1 MSEIKDNSKVY
12 YWIKLK
18 TDFFESDAIDFL
30 LSQEDG
36 CKYVTLYIK
45 LCTMTSNTDGV
56 LASKVGDMMIP
67 YTVDKIARDTKFFS
81 ADTVRVALELFQNLR
96 LIVVSENN
104 VMKIANYESM
114 IGSETGWA
122 QKKRLYRENKQKNP
136 PEKSPKKG
144 SKNTR
149 KTSSKTEKK
158 SKDKVEDIVPDKV
171 EDIVPDKKRT
181 LSDKRL
187 ESRDKSL
194 ESRNKSVSSQK
205 LDSVAAS
212 KSATNENVQTDWTD
226 CFVKPSISEIV
237 DYIQEHNLNVDA
249 KKFWKHYESTGWKT
263 GNDPIRDWKGLLKK
277 WSKAE
282 REEDNPGIK
291 AIQLDEKFY
300 AKPVQMSEEQLQSE
314 LAQLQEKIKNGE
326 L

>member
-12 YWIKLK
+12 YWIKLN

-45 LCTMTSNTDGV
+45 LCTMTSNTNGV
-56 LASKVGDMMIP
+56 LASKVGNMLIP
-67 YTVDKIARDTKFFS
+67 YSVEKIARDTKFFS
-81 ADTVRVALELFQNLR
+81 ADTVRVALELYKNLR
-96 LIVVSENN
+96 LINVSDDN
-104 VMKIANYESM
+104 VLHIANFDAM
-114 IGSETGWA
+114 IGNSKTDEHT
-122 QKKRLYRENKQKNP
+122 KKRGAERQRRYRERQKA
-136 PEKSPKKG
+136 
-144 SKNTR
+144 
-149 KTSSKTEKK
+149 
-158 SKDKVEDIVPDKV
+158 
-171 EDIVPDKKRT
+171 
-181 LSDKRL
+181 LSDNVTVTQDVTLFRNVESRVKSL

-194 ESRNKSVSSQK
+194 DKSVSSQK
-205 LDSVAAS
+205 LDSGVTR
-212 KSATNENVQTDWTD
+212 KSAKSKNVQTDLTD

-263 GNDPIRDWKGLLKK
+263 GNDPIRDWRGLLKK
-277 WSKAE
+277 WSKVE
-282 REEDNPGIK
+282 REEDNPGTG

-300 AKPVQMSEEQLQSE
+300 AEPVQMSEEQLQNE

>member
-1 MSEIKDNSKVY
+1 MSEIKDNNKVY

-30 LSQEDG
+30 LSQKDG
-36 CKYVTLYIK
+36 CQYVALYLK
-45 LCTMTSNTDGV
+45 LCAMTANTNGV
-56 LASKVGDMMIP
+56 LASKVGNMLIP
-67 YTVDKIARDTKFFS
+67 YSVEKIARDTKFFS
-81 ADTVRVALELFQNLR
+81 ADTVRVALELYKNLR
-96 LIVVSENN
+96 LINVSDDN
-104 VMKIANYESM
+104 VLHIANFDAM
-114 IGSETGWA
+114 IGNSKTDEHT
-122 QKKRLYRENKQKNP
+122 KKLGAERQRRYRERQKA
-136 PEKSPKKG
+136 
-144 SKNTR
+144 
-149 KTSSKTEKK
+149 
-158 SKDKVEDIVPDKV
+158 
-171 EDIVPDKKRT
+171 
-181 LSDKRL
+181 LSDNVTVTQDVTLFRNVESRVKSL

-194 ESRNKSVSSQK
+194 DKSVSSQK
-205 LDSVAAS
+205 LDSGVTR
-212 KSATNENVQTDWTD
+212 KSAKSKNVQTDLTD

-249 KKFWKHYESTGWKT
+249 KKFWNHYESTGWKT

-277 WSKAE
+277 WSKVE
-282 REEDNPGIK
+282 REEDNPGTG

>member
-56 LASKVGDMMIP
+56 LATKIGNILVP
-67 YTVDKIARDTKFFS
+67 YSVDKIARDTKFFS
-81 ADTVRVALELFQNLR
+81 ADIVRVALELFQNLR

-114 IGSETGWA
+114 IGSETEWA

-136 PEKSPKKG
+136 SEKSPKKG

-158 SKDKVEDIVPDKV
+158 SKDKVEDIVPDK
-171 EDIVPDKKRT
+171 KRT

-187 ESRDKSL
+187 ESRVKSL

-205 LDSVAAS
+205 LDSTTAK
-212 KSATNENVQTDWTD
+212 KSAESENVQTD

-249 KKFWKHYESTGWKT
+249 KKFWNHYESTGWKT
-263 GNDPIRDWKGLLKK
+263 GKDPIRDWKGLLKK
-277 WSKAE
+277 WNQAE
-282 REEDNPGIK
+282 RKEDDPGIG
-291 AIQLDEKFY
+291 AIKLDDKFY

>member
-1 MSEIKDNSKVY
+1 MSEIKDNNKVY

-30 LSQEDG
+30 LSQKDG
-36 CKYVTLYIK
+36 CQYVALYLK
-45 LCTMTSNTDGV
+45 LCAMTANTNGV
-56 LASKVGDMMIP
+56 LASKVGNMLIP
-67 YTVDKIARDTKFFS
+67 YSVEKIARDTKFFS
-81 ADTVRVALELFQNLR
+81 ADTVRVALELYKNLR
-96 LIVVSENN
+96 LINVSDDN
-104 VMKIANYESM
+104 VLHIANFNAM
-114 IGSETGWA
+114 IGNSKTDEHTKKLGA
-122 QKKRLYRENKQKNP
+122 ERQKRYRERQKA
-136 PEKSPKKG
+136 
-144 SKNTR
+144 
-149 KTSSKTEKK
+149 
-158 SKDKVEDIVPDKV
+158 
-171 EDIVPDKKRT
+171 
-181 LSDKRL
+181 LSDNVTVTQDVTLFRNVESRVKSL

-194 ESRNKSVSSQK
+194 DKSVSSQK
-205 LDSVAAS
+205 LDSGVTR
-212 KSATNENVQTDWTD
+212 KSAKNENVQTDWTD

-263 GNDPIRDWKGLLKK
+263 GNDHIRDWKGLLKK

>member
-81 ADTVRVALELFQNLR
+81 ADTVRAALELYKNLR
-96 LIVVSENN
+96 LINVSDDN
-104 VMKIANYESM
+104 VLHIANFDAM
-114 IGSETGWA
+114 IGNSKTDEHT
-122 QKKRLYRENKQKNP
+122 KKLGAERQRRYRERQKA
-136 PEKSPKKG
+136 
-144 SKNTR
+144 
-149 KTSSKTEKK
+149 
-158 SKDKVEDIVPDKV
+158 
-171 EDIVPDKKRT
+171 
-181 LSDKRL
+181 LSDNVTVTQDVTLFRNVESRVKSQ

-194 ESRNKSVSSQK
+194 DKSVSSQK
-205 LDSVAAS
+205 LDSGVTR
-212 KSATNENVQTDWTD
+212 KSAKNENVQTDLTD

>member
-1 MSEIKDNSKVY
+1 MSEIKDNNKVY

-30 LSQEDG
+30 LSQKDG
-36 CKYVTLYIK
+36 CQYVALYLK
-45 LCTMTSNTDGV
+45 LCAMTANTNGV
-56 LASKVGDMMIP
+56 LASKVGNMLIP
-67 YTVDKIARDTKFFS
+67 YSVEKIARDTKFFS
-81 ADTVRVALELFQNLR
+81 ADTVRVALELYKNLR
-96 LIVVSENN
+96 LINVSDDN
-104 VMKIANYESM
+104 VLHIANFDAM
-114 IGSETGWA
+114 IGNSKTDEHT
-122 QKKRLYRENKQKNP
+122 KKLGAERQRRYRERQKA
-136 PEKSPKKG
+136 
-144 SKNTR
+144 
-149 KTSSKTEKK
+149 
-158 SKDKVEDIVPDKV
+158 
-171 EDIVPDKKRT
+171 
-181 LSDKRL
+181 LSDNVTVTQDVTLFRNVESRVKSL

-194 ESRNKSVSSQK
+194 DKSVSSQK
-205 LDSVAAS
+205 LDSGVTR
-212 KSATNENVQTDWTD
+212 KSAKNENVETDLTD

-263 GNDPIRDWKGLLKK
+263 GNDPIRDWRGLLKK

-282 REEDNPGIK
+282 REEDNPGTG

-314 LAQLQEKIKNGE
+314 LAQLQKKIKNGE